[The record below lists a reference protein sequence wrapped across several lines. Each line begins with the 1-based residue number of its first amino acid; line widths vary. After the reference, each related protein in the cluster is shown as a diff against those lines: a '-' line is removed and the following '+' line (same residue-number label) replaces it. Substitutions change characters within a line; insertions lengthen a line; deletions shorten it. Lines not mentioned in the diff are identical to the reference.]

1 MTAGAWAAVFDAA
14 PVAQADRAR
23 VEAGR
28 HPTAL
33 AFWAACER
41 GDWLLWAA
49 GRLGVDSR
57 LLVAAAVD
65 CARTVL
71 EVLEED
77 ARKVA
82 TEALVAADAW
92 CEGRSGP
99 GECRAAVHRVHREAE
114 RTAPIE
120 DPRLAA
126 GRTSALGAVEAAV
139 QAAAWSDDRLRCAE
153 FASHAARRVAST
165 RLRIDGPDEAEAAHG
180 RCAEL
185 IRARIPAKLLRP

>member
-1 MTAGAWAAVFDAA
+1 MPSWAGVFDGA

-23 VEAGR
+23 AEAAR
-28 HPTAL
+28 YPTAQ
-33 AFWAACER
+33 AFWDACER

-57 LLVAAAVD
+57 VLVAAASD
-65 CARTVL
+65 CARQTL
-71 EVLEED
+71 DVLEED

-82 TEALVAADAW
+82 ADALAAADLW
-92 CEGRSGP
+92 CEGRVGP
-99 GECRAAVHRVHREAE
+99 GDCRTAVNKVHREAE
-114 RTAPIE
+114 RTVPIE

-153 FASHAARRVAST
+153 FASHAARRVANT
-165 RLRIDGPDEAEAAHG
+165 WLRIEGPDEAEAAHA
-180 RCAEL
+180 RCATAV
-185 IRARIPAKLLRP
+185 RVRIPSRALPS